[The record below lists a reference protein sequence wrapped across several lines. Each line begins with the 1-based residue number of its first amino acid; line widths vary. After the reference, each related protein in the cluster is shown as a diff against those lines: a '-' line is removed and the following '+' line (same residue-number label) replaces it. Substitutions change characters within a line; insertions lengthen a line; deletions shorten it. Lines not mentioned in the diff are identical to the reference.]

1 MRYAI
6 ALDLGTSGFRCQAI
20 DIESNETVSTAI
32 TTRHPI
38 PGMNVMDH
46 VNFAMESGSDVA
58 NGLMIQTVKNLF
70 KLLRID
76 LNGVERVAVC
86 GNPFQLSLFQ
96 NIEIRD
102 LAFAGKSM
110 LERLG
115 VVPPKR
121 DGDIIPAVS
130 LGLDSVPNAE
140 VLIPPAVTHEIGAD
154 AMAML
159 LETGVIDT
167 KDTCIVVDYGTN
179 AEMAL
184 IHEGQI
190 FTGSAAA
197 GPALEGQQ
205 IKDGMLAAPGAISD
219 IEITGKGW
227 LCWVLDESFKPLKG
241 DTVDP
246 VTGHVAEK
254 GEMHGRAVGI
264 TGTGVIAA
272 IACGMKS
279 GLISGSKISCP
290 GGRIALQDGVSIYS
304 KDVDEAGKAIGALRS
319 GFLTLMLEAGIWVED
334 VPVAYMSGASGLY
347 VDAEKAQAVGMVT
360 PCAKKIIQLGNT
372 SILLARREAKGMI
385 SLDDLRRIAQNLR
398 ARHCMFAS
406 SQAFKDIYS
415 IEISLWSYGMPQS
428 AYNEM
433 MDVYGLPDLPA
444 PIAAEHRRV
453 SHTDL
458 PEVDSGIE
466 ILNESGVR
474 IGGTIEG
481 CISCGSCAEE
491 CPESAIE
498 MDGDVID
505 IRSDLCM
512 GTACKRCERICPE
525 KVLHIKQLRIK
536 V

>member
-6 ALDLGTSGFRCQAI
+6 ALDLGTSGFRCQALE
-20 DIESNETVSTAI
+20 IESNRTVSTAM
-32 TTRHPI
+32 TTRHPV
-38 PGMNVMDH
+38 PGMNVIDH

-58 NGLMIQTVKNLF
+58 NNLMIETVNNLF
-70 KLLRID
+70 NLLGTD
-76 LNGVERVAVC
+76 LDKVETVAVC

-110 LERLG
+110 LQHLG

-121 DGDIIPAVS
+121 DGDAIPAES
-130 LGLDSVPNAE
+130 LGLHTVPNAE

-167 KDTCIVVDYGTN
+167 ESTCIVVDYGTN

-184 IHEGQI
+184 IHGGQI
-190 FTGSAAA
+190 YTGSAAA

-219 IEITGKGW
+219 IEITDRGW
-227 LCWVLDESFKPLKG
+227 RCYVLDDLFKPGLG
-241 DTVDP
+241 DIVDP
-246 VTGHVAEK
+246 VTGAVVEK
-254 GEMHGRAVGI
+254 GKMHGRAIGI

-272 IACGMKS
+272 IACGTKA
-279 GLISGSKISCP
+279 GLISGSKISCS
-290 GGRIALQDGVSIYS
+290 GGKIALQDGISILPE
-304 KDVDEAGKAIGALRS
+304 DVDEAGKAIGALRA

-334 VPVAYMSGASGLY
+334 VADAYMSGASGLY
-347 VDAEKAQAVGMVT
+347 VDPEKAQAVGMVT
-360 PCAKKIIQLGNT
+360 PRAKNIVQMGNT
-372 SILLARREAKGMI
+372 SILMARRMAKGKI
-385 SLDDLRRIAQNLR
+385 SLEELRRIASDLR

-415 IEISLWSYGMPQS
+415 VEISLWSYGMPQS

-433 MDVYGLPDLPA
+433 MEVYGLPHIPD
-444 PIAAEHRRV
+444 PIIAEHRKV

-458 PEVDSGIE
+458 PEVDAGIS
-466 ILNESGVR
+466 ILRECGVK
-474 IGGTIEG
+474 IGGKVEG
-481 CISCGSCAEE
+481 CISCGSCVDE
-491 CPESAIE
+491 CPESA
-498 MDGDVID
+498 MHLDDGVVG

-512 GTACKRCERICPE
+512 GTACKRCERACPE
-525 KVLHIKQLRIK
+525 KVLHIKQLRMQI
-536 V
+536 